1 MKKSNKLM
9 SPVFEKVDHHVK
21 AVSGKKESGLNSSL
35 QPFLRK
41 KREKIERL
49 TLAFDLRRLYSPVL

>member
-1 MKKSNKLM
+1 M